1 MLVKIFLFVI
11 FWLFSLGANASQS
24 GDVWLV
30 EDLAARTVISTTLKD
45 KWGRKLKVVPTRQMV
60 LLNKTFNSLKTVSE
74 LNPRFIIITGNQ
86 PNAFAGLIDL
96 QPTVAVNFGML
107 DLIGYNKDEWAAL
120 LGHELAH
127 LKLNH
132 VLKGIIRSIPMELL
146 SRWIQKKTDH
156 EKTIDRV
163 HLAMRLFDTKFS
175 RDQER
180 DSDYLG
186 AIWAIQIGQN
196 AMGAA
201 TLHNKLRKLGGD
213 RGNPFLRSH
222 PTSSER
228 VATLEALASR
238 LKVPPGRNETKTFSQ
253 KQKSR
258 GIEEIEG
265 IGRSLATK
273 YRRDIRKYEELEKE
287 SKQLIDLASR
297 VTGAEAK
304 QHLRNK
310 SNKKRQQAQ
319 QLRKK
324 VQKKIADEFEVKL
337 AQIL

>member
-163 HLAMRLFDTKFS
+163 LLAMRLFDTKFS
-175 RDQER
+175 RDQAI
-180 DSDYLG
+180 DSD
-186 AIWAIQIGQN
+186 
-196 AMGAA
+196 
-201 TLHNKLRKLGGD
+201 
-213 RGNPFLRSH
+213 
-222 PTSSER
+222 
-228 VATLEALASR
+228 
-238 LKVPPGRNETKTFSQ
+238 
-253 KQKSR
+253 
-258 GIEEIEG
+258 
-265 IGRSLATK
+265 
-273 YRRDIRKYEELEKE
+273 
-287 SKQLIDLASR
+287 
-297 VTGAEAK
+297 
-304 QHLRNK
+304 
-310 SNKKRQQAQ
+310 
-319 QLRKK
+319 
-324 VQKKIADEFEVKL
+324 
-337 AQIL
+337 